1 MLLSGGGE
9 GAIRRP
15 VRSRV
20 AVADTPSTRH
30 ISKPTGLAIPSRA
43 DEYLA
48 DRGVPCHV
56 MATMPKPITGES
68 SAPWHTHEVFN
79 QPPPLTGRN
88 VFADNT
94 PLVEATEREGAT
106 WVLERAS
113 ELGVLIGEVDGPQEE
128 WGRQANEN
136 RPVLH
141 THDRYGNRLD
151 EVEFHPAWHQLMRMG
166 VEHEL
171 HALPWRE
178 TDKPAPHVARAAMY
192 MTAMQAEAGFCCPIT
207 MTFAVVPALR
217 AQSEL
222 AAEWEPLVTATTY
235 DPRSI
240 PASEKGSA
248 IAGMAMTEKQGGSDV
263 RANTTLA
270 HPLNG
275 GGAGA
280 EYELVGHKWFCSA
293 PMSDLFLVLAQAESA
308 GGEAEG
314 LSCFLMPRILPD
326 GTRNAMHIQR
336 LKDKLGNHSN
346 ASAEIELHG
355 AWARMV
361 GEPGRGV
368 PTIIEMVG
376 HTRLDCVIGS
386 AAGMRAA
393 VVNATH
399 HTAHRSAF
407 GKTLIDQP
415 LMSNV
420 LADLCLESEASTAL
434 AMRLARAY
442 DEAAADA
449 QAGEDGSDAQLF
461 KRLAT
466 AVGKYWACK
475 RAPNHAF
482 EAMECLGGAGY
493 VEESGMPRIYRE
505 APLASI
511 WEGSGNVI
519 GLDVLRALVR
529 TPRSLEVFLHELR
542 LAQGADPRLDARVKQ
557 LESEFADPATLE
569 SRARRVVE
577 SMALCLQG
585 SLLVRHAPG
594 AVSDAFCAARLAG
607 DGGLEYGTLPAGTD
621 FAAII
626 ARSRPRT

>member
-1 MLLSGGGE
+1 
-9 GAIRRP
+9 
-15 VRSRV
+15 
-20 AVADTPSTRH
+20 
-30 ISKPTGLAIPSRA
+30 
-43 DEYLA
+43 
-48 DRGVPCHV
+48 
-56 MATMPKPITGES
+56 MATMPRTATGES
-68 SAPWHTHEVFN
+68 SAPWRTHEVLN
-79 QPPPLTGRN
+79 QPPPLDARN

-94 PLVEATEREGAT
+94 PLLEATEREGAS
-106 WVLERAS
+106 WALERAS
-113 ELGVLIGEVDGPQEE
+113 ALGELIGEADGPQLL

-141 THDRYGNRLD
+141 THDRYGHRID
-151 EVEFHPAWHQLMRMG
+151 EVEYHPAWHQLMALG

-178 TDKPAPHVARAAMY
+178 TDRPAPHVARAALY

-217 AQSEL
+217 AQPEL

-240 PASEKGSA
+240 PAAEKGSA

-263 RANTTLA
+263 RANTTVA
-270 HPLNG
+270 HPTNRFTIGADG

-280 EYELVGHKWFCSA
+280 EYELTGHKWFCSA
-293 PMSDLFLVLAQAESA
+293 PMSDLFLVLAQARSP
-308 GGEAEG
+308 GGAPEG

-346 ASAEIELHG
+346 ASSEIELHG

-361 GEPGRGV
+361 GEPGHGV
-368 PTIIEMVG
+368 RTIIEMVG
-376 HTRLDCVIGS
+376 HTRLDCVIGA
-386 AAGMRAA
+386 AAGMRAG
-393 VVNATH
+393 VVQAIH
-399 HTAHRSAF
+399 HAAHRSAF
-407 GKTLIDQP
+407 GKPLIDQP
-415 LMSNV
+415 LMANV
-420 LADLCLESEASTAL
+420 LADLCLESEAATAL

-442 DEAAADA
+442 DEAGDDPIPPTLSSD
-449 QAGEDGSDAQLF
+449 ELSDAHLF

-466 AVGKYWACK
+466 AVGKYWTCK

-482 EAMECLGGAGY
+482 EALECLGGTGY
-493 VEESGMPRIYRE
+493 VEESGMPRLYRE

-511 WEGSGNVI
+511 WEGSGNVMS
-519 GLDVLRALVR
+519 LDVLRALVR
-529 TPRSLEVFLHELR
+529 TPRSLEVFLGELK
-542 LAQGADPRLDARVKQ
+542 LAQGADPRLDARVGK
-557 LESEFADPATLE
+557 LESQFTGDPATLE

-594 AVSDAFCAARLAG
+594 AVSDAFCAARLGG
-607 DGGLEYGTLPAGTD
+607 DGGLEYGTLPAGSD
-621 FAAII
+621 FEAIV
-626 ARSRPRT
+626 ARSRPQA